1 MTRVHTATNATVRDI
16 NRAVLLN
23 LVRLEQPISRAD
35 LSRRTGMFRSNVSN
49 IIDELVSEGMLTE
62 KQYAPSGRGRRPT
75 HLRLNDHAYPVLGVY
90 IQPEATCLAYAG
102 LSGTVQRQWTLA
114 TAPQPEV
121 FVRQL
126 SERIEGIA
134 SELGVKRF
142 RKIALAFPGH
152 VNSNSGHVIWSPTL
166 PLFADCRLAGLV
178 ERHAQVPVVV
188 DNDVNLGALSELRQI
203 EADGQRWNT
212 SFALLS
218 IGDHGVG
225 GGLVIR
231 GELYHGHDA
240 AFASE
245 FGHLTVEPWG
255 DPCTCGRRGCLERY
269 VCNEA
274 LWRRYRPSEPF
285 EKAKFSRFLAAAN
298 RGETAAIAALRETAF
313 YLSIGLSNIAFTV
326 NPGTVVIAGEITDAW
341 TPLRDLIM
349 DSFTSPLVQ
358 TEIRR
363 ARLQG
368 ESSLI
373 HGAVCLAL
381 SDVFAR
387 PTLS

>member
-1 MTRVHTATNATVRDI
+1 MTRVPTATNATVRDI

-23 LVRLEQPISRAD
+23 LVRLEQPVSRAD
-35 LSRRTGMFRSNVSN
+35 LSRRTGMFRSNVSS

-62 KQYAPSGRGRRPT
+62 RQYAPAGRGRRPT

-90 IQPEATCLAYAG
+90 VQPESTCLAYAG
-102 LSGTVQRQWTLA
+102 LSGVVQHHWTLE
-114 TAPQPEV
+114 TPPQPEV
-121 FVRQL
+121 FA
-126 SERIEGIA
+126 ERLAERVDEIA
-134 SELGVKRF
+134 CELGVTRF
-142 RKIALAFPGH
+142 RRMALAFPGH
-152 VNSNSGHVIWSPTL
+152 INSNSGRVIWSPTL
-166 PLFADCRLAGLV
+166 PLFSGCHLAGQV
-178 ERHAQVPVVV
+178 ELHTKFPVVV

-203 EADGQRWNT
+203 EAEGQRQNA

-225 GGLVIR
+225 GGLVMN
-231 GELYHGHDA
+231 GELYRGHDA
-240 AFASE
+240 AVASE

-255 DPCTCGRRGCLERY
+255 DPCNCGRRGCLERY
-269 VCNEA
+269 VCNAA
-274 LWRRYRPSEPF
+274 LWQRYCPGEPF
-285 EKAKFSRFLAAAN
+285 EKAKFSRFLAAAQ
-298 RGETAAIAALRETAF
+298 RGDRAAVAALREMAF
-313 YLSIGLSNIAFTV
+313 YLAIGLSNIAFTV

-341 TPLRDLIM
+341 ATLRELIR
-349 DSFTSPLVQ
+349 DSFASQLVH
-358 TEIRR
+358 TEVRR

-373 HGAVCLAL
+373 HGAICLAL